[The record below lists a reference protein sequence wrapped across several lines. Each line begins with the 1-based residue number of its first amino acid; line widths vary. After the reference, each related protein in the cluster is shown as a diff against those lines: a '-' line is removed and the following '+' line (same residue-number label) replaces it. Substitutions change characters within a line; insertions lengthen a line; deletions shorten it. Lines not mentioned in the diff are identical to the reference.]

1 MPTQAESIKALLRE
15 LEAKANGVEA
25 SAVISTQGLP
35 ICSAMP
41 TDVDESVI
49 AAMSAAILGV
59 GERAMAE
66 LSRGQL
72 NKILMEGQEGSII
85 MMGTGSGAILTT
97 LINTKTNLGL
107 IFMVMERTSKRIAE
121 LLS

>member
-1 MPTQAESIKALLRE
+1 MPAQAESIKALLRE

-41 TDVDESVI
+41 PDVDESVI

-59 GERAMAE
+59 GERAMQE
-66 LSRGQL
+66 LSRGEL
-72 NKILMEGQEGSII
+72 TKILMEGQKGSII

-107 IFMVMERTSKRIAE
+107 IFMVMERTSARIAE